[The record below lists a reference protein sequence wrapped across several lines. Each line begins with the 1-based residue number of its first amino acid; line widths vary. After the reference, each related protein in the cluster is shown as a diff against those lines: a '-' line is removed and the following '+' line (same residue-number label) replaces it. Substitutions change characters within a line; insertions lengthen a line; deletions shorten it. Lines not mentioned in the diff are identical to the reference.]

1 MKLMEVIGG
10 FCLMAEH
17 KEFKR
22 RKLRAMELD

>member
-1 MKLMEVIGG
+1 
-10 FCLMAEH
+10 LMAEH